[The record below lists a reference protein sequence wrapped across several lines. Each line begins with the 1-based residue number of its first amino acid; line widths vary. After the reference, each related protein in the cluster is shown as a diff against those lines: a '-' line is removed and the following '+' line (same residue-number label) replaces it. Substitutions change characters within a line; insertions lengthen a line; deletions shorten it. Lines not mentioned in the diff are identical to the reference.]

1 MNKITRNDNFYI
13 KNSNKFNSF
22 TLSLNKSINIKHSV
36 LLNRKEGKFLIE
48 KNNYFKDINLN
59 QTNLEFKKQDY
70 LILKKLQI
78 HIIK

>member
-1 MNKITRNDNFYI
+1 MNKITRNDNFSI